1 VVDGPAEGRA
11 VALSCPGLVPFVV
24 EALRKMGD
32 VCARLPAARV
42 GGVTC

>member
-24 EALRKMGD
+24 AALDKMGD
-32 VCARLPAARV
+32 VCARFPAAR
-42 GGVTC
+42 GESVTF